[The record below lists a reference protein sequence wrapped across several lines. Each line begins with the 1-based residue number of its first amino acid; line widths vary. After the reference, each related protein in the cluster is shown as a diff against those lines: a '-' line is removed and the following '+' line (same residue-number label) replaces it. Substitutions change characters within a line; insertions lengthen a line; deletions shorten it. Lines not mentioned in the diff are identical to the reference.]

1 MHPLVEF
8 QIPIKGLK
16 SGSHRFVFQVGEAFL
31 EHFQNSIIDKGQ
43 FDVVLELERHPDWMQ
58 FEFHFSGYMETD
70 CDRCLAPIHLPIER
84 SHRLIV
90 KMGQEEVGEDI
101 DVIFIP
107 TETNT
112 FDVSQLLYELLVI
125 SVPLVKVYDCQ
136 EVENPPCNF
145 TLLQKLKGGSG
156 NENQSLFSDPQWDI
170 LKDIP

>member
-16 SGSHRFVFQVGEAFL
+16 SGSHRFVFQVGKAFL

-58 FEFHFSGYMETD
+58 FEFHFSGYMDTE
-70 CDRCLAPIHLPIER
+70 CDRCLASISLPIHKV
-84 SHRLIV
+84 HRLIV

-107 TETNT
+107 ADTTT
-112 FDVSQLLYELLVI
+112 FDVSQLVYELLVI

-136 EVENPPCNF
+136 DTENPPCNF
-145 TLLQKLKGGSG
+145 ALLQKLKGESEQEG
-156 NENQSLFSDPQWDI
+156 QSRFSDPRWDI
-170 LKDIP
+170 LKNIP